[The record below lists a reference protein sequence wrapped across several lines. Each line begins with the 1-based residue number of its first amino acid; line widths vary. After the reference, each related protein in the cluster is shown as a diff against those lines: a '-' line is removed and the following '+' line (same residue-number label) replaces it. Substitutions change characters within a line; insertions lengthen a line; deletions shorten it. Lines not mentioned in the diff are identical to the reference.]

1 MLENPKERQGNAHET
16 MTRLGHAWMFPM
28 SIENKR
34 RPQVTT
40 RMLKT
45 ISTRLLLGC
54 KALPK
59 VLTSSHIPP
68 TQWDRIQPPFG
79 CPLKCMIALAKLWKN
94 CNNWYLKSDSL
105 TLTPHDHMLLCHYD
119 IRITQLQFVSAPQ
132 CHDPPENW
140 VHYSRYPTSLPHQ
153 VDCRVVNS
161 ISIVT
166 SWGHAI
172 IKEFLS
178 SSPYNP
184 PLIIVWLGVG
194 RRNRDRANQ
203 VWWDAGNIYWL

>member
-1 MLENPKERQGNAHET
+1 MLENPEERQGNAHET

-40 RMLKT
+40 RMLKM
-45 ISTRLLLGC
+45 ISTTLLLGD

-68 TQWDRIQPPFG
+68 TRWEFNLHLDDPSSVW
-79 CPLKCMIALAKLWKN
+79 LHYAKLWKN
-94 CNNWYLKSDSL
+94 CNDWYLKSDSL

-132 CHDPPENW
+132 CHDSPENW
-140 VHYSRYPTSLPHQ
+140 VHYSRYPTLLPHQ

-161 ISIVT
+161 IIIVT
-166 SWGHAI
+166 SWVHAI
-172 IKEFLS
+172 IVESLS
-178 SSPYNP
+178 SSP
-184 PLIIVWLGVG
+184 
-194 RRNRDRANQ
+194 
-203 VWWDAGNIYWL
+203 

>member
-1 MLENPKERQGNAHET
+1 
-16 MTRLGHAWMFPM
+16 
-28 SIENKR
+28 
-34 RPQVTT
+34 
-40 RMLKT
+40 
-45 ISTRLLLGC
+45 
-54 KALPK
+54 
-59 VLTSSHIPP
+59 
-68 TQWDRIQPPFG
+68 
-79 CPLKCMIALAKLWKN
+79 
-94 CNNWYLKSDSL
+94 
-105 TLTPHDHMLLCHYD
+105 MLLCHYD

-172 IKEFLS
+172 IEESLS

-203 VWWDAGNIYWL
+203 V